1 MARPN
6 SIDHEDI
13 ENIVVS
19 VILPLL
25 VAYCDRLAED
35 VLELNG
41 VISILRL
48 LENRRTDAQ
57 MNERI
62 EAR

>member
-6 SIDHEDI
+6 SIDHEDF
-13 ENIVVS
+13 ENIVSS

-25 VAYCDRLAED
+25 VAYRGRLGED
-35 VLELNG
+35 VPELNG

-48 LENRRTDAQ
+48 LENRRAV
-57 MNERI
+57 E
-62 EAR
+62 